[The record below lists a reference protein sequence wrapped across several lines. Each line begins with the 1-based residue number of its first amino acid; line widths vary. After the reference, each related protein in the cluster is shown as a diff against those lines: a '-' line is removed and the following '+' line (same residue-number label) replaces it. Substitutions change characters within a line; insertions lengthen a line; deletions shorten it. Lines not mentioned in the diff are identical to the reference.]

1 MEQRASFWARTYGGL
16 VDGQTWMST
25 LYLLLTLVTGVLW
38 FVVTFTLLVTGVS
51 TLIIWIGIPILLF
64 TFWVVRFA
72 AQAERSLIRTM
83 IGIDIADPYR
93 SIPDDTSFWGRW
105 KLRATDPATWRDLVY
120 LWLLMPL
127 KILWFTVVVV
137 MYGVALSLMA
147 TPILVA
153 NGLDAMM
160 IDGAGDQFL
169 FVIDTMGEAWVAVAI
184 GLLLLAIV
192 PSTVR
197 AIAQVQ
203 GGLARALLG
212 PTRRSLER
220 QVEDLVVSRDRTL
233 DAAEA
238 ERRRIE
244 RDLHDGAQVSLVA
257 VAMNLGRATTKFETD
272 PEAAQALVG
281 EAHLQAKQALVE
293 LRDLARGIHPA
304 VLADRG
310 LDAAVS
316 ALAGRSNVPVSVV
329 VEVPDDLP
337 DQVES
342 AAYFVIAE
350 ALANVAKHAQA
361 TRASVS
367 VATKDGV
374 IAVEVTDDGAGG
386 ADSAGGGLAGLADR
400 VASLGGSLEVTSPPD
415 GPTSIRAEMPCG

>member
-38 FVVTFTLLVTGVS
+38 FSVTFTLLVTGVS

-72 AQAERSLIRTM
+72 AQAERSLIGRM

-93 SIPDDTSFWGRW
+93 SIPDDSSFWSRW
-105 KLRATDPATWRDLVY
+105 KIRAVDPATWRDLVY

-127 KILWFTVVVV
+127 GILWFTLVVVV
-137 MYGVALSLMA
+137 WTVPLGLMA
-147 TPILVA
+147 TPILLGV
-153 NGLDAMM
+153 GLEPML
-160 IDGAGDQFL
+160 IEGDQFR
-169 FVIDTMGEAWVAVAI
+169 FAIDTMGEAWIAVAV
-184 GLLLLAIV
+184 GVLLLAIV
-192 PSTVR
+192 PKLVR
-197 AIAQVQ
+197 LMAKAHA
-203 GGLARALLG
+203 GLARALLG

-244 RDLHDGAQVSLVA
+244 RNLHDGAQVSLVA
-257 VAMNLGRATTKFETD
+257 VAMNLGRATTKFDTD

-281 EAHLQAKQALVE
+281 EAHVQAKQALVE
-293 LRDLARGIHPA
+293 LRDIARGIHPA
-304 VLADRG
+304 VLSDRG

-316 ALAGRSNVPVSVV
+316 ALAGRSHVPVSVA
-329 VEVPDDLP
+329 VEVPDDIP

-350 ALANVAKHAQA
+350 SLANVAKHADA

-367 VATKDGV
+367 VATKDAV
-374 IAVEVTDDGAGG
+374 ITVEVTDDGAGG
-386 ADSAGGGLAGLADR
+386 ADPRGSGLGGLGDR
-400 VASLGGSLEVTSPPD
+400 VSSLGGHLLVTSPVG
-415 GPTSIRAEMPCG
+415 GPTSIRAEMPCE

>member
-72 AQAERSLIRTM
+72 ARTERSLIRTM
-83 IGIDIADPYR
+83 TDIDIADPYR
-93 SIPDDTSFWGRW
+93 SIPDDSSFWGRW
-105 KLRATDPATWRDLVY
+105 KVRAGDPATWRDLGY

-137 MYGVALSLMA
+137 VWAVPLSLMA

-153 NGLDAMM
+153 IGLDAMM
-160 IDGAGDQFL
+160 IDAGDQFL

-184 GLLLLAIV
+184 GVLLLAIV
-192 PSTVR
+192 PAVVR
-197 AIAQVQ
+197 LMAKAHA
-203 GGLARALLG
+203 GLARALLG

-304 VLADRG
+304 VLAVRG

-329 VEVPDDLP
+329 VEIPDNLSE
-337 DQVES
+337 QVES

-361 TRASVS
+361 TRASVA

-386 ADSAGGGLAGLADR
+386 ADSAGGGLAVLADR
-400 VASLGGSLEVTSPPD
+400 VASLGGHLEVTSPAG
-415 GPTSIRAEMPCG
+415 GPTSIRAELPCV

>member
-1 MEQRASFWARTYGGL
+1 MEQRASFLARTYGGFT
-16 VDGQTWMST
+16 DGRTWTST
-25 LYLLLTLVTGVLW
+25 LLLLLSFVTGVLW
-38 FVVTFTLLVTGVS
+38 FIVTLTLVATGVS
-51 TLIIWIGIPILLF
+51 TLFVWVGIPILLF

-72 AQAERSLIRTM
+72 ARTERSLIRTM
-83 IGIDIADPYR
+83 TDIDIADPYR
-93 SIPDDTSFWGRW
+93 SIPDGTSFWERW
-105 KLRATDPATWRDLVY
+105 KLRATDPATWRDLGY

-127 KILWFTVVVV
+127 KILWFAVVVV
-137 MYGVALSLMA
+137 VWAVPLSLMA
-147 TPILVA
+147 TPILLGV
-153 NGLDAMM
+153 GLEPML
-160 IDGAGDQFL
+160 IEGDQFR
-169 FVIDTMGEAWVAVAI
+169 FAIDTMGEAWIAVAI
-184 GLLLLAIV
+184 GVLLLAVV
-192 PSTVR
+192 PAVVR
-197 AIAQVQ
+197 LTAKAH

-304 VLADRG
+304 VLSDRG

-329 VEVPDDLP
+329 VEIPDDLSE
-337 DQVES
+337 QVES

-361 TRASVS
+361 TRASVA

-386 ADSAGGGLAGLADR
+386 ADSAGSGLTGLADR
-400 VASLGGSLEVTSPPD
+400 VASLEGHLEVTSPAG
-415 GPTSIRAEMPCG
+415 GPTSIRVEMPCG